1 MGYFDGLT
9 NSAFKQDAE
18 GREIFYPHGM
28 LGKGRVLP
36 DAQTA
41 AELRA
46 KLVTFC
52 KALMFGGIPLIA
64 VAIGLP
70 GGKQVV
76 LIAGAVVCIAT
87 WFWLRHLTKDYPIAG
102 ERLGYMEAQR
112 NAARGHSTLGL
123 ILLSVISWLFVVGG
137 IVLLMLDDTEVR
149 IIGGATV
156 ILFGACLCLFVWM
169 IVAKRRQS
177 QP

>member
-1 MGYFDGLT
+1 MGYFDGLA
-9 NSAFKQDAE
+9 NSGFKQDAE
-18 GREIFYPHGM
+18 GRELFYPHGM

-46 KLVTFC
+46 KLVTFY
-52 KALMFGGIPLIA
+52 KVLMFGGIPLIA
-64 VAIGLP
+64 VAVGLP
-70 GGKQVV
+70 GGKTVV
-76 LIAGAVVCIAT
+76 VICAVIVCFGT
-87 WFWLRHLTKDYPIAG
+87 WFWLRNLTKDLPIAG
-102 ERLGYMEAQR
+102 ERLTYGEAQR
-112 NAARGHSTLGL
+112 NAARGHSYLGL
-123 ILLSVISWLFVVGG
+123 ILLSVMSWLFVVVG
-137 IVLLMLDDTEVR
+137 IVLLMLDDAEVR

-177 QP
+177 QE